1 MEAIKEKKFFEVKH
15 LKTSFFT
22 TAGEVK
28 AVDDISYYVDA
39 GEVVALVGESG
50 CGKSVSQMSV
60 MQLVQSPPGKII
72 GGEVLLEGGK
82 PACLQIAFKGNATH
96 TRRKDFHDL
105 SGAHDKP
112 QPCIDHRVTIV

>member
-1 MEAIKEKKFFEVKH
+1 MEAMQEKKFFEVKN

-39 GEVVALVGESG
+39 GEVVAFVGESG

-72 GGEVLLEGGK
+72 GGEVLLEGEI
-82 PACLQIAFKGNATH
+82 CLPTSRVQ
-96 TRRKDFHDL
+96 RKCGTYEAQRF
-105 SGAHDKP
+105 P
-112 QPCIDHRVTIV
+112 